1 MNTIKLTN
9 VNVIYNNLLLDWS
22 KLSIK
27 EFLKEFDK
35 THREIK
41 LDNGITL

>member
-9 VNVIYNNLLLDWS
+9 VNVIYNNLLLDWN
-22 KLSIK
+22 KLSVK
-27 EFLKEFDK
+27 GFLKEIDR